1 VFCGKAHPIETNAF
15 PLFHPRCRFT
25 DDSVTAIISNFVLTL
40 GKYDID
46 WYIFY
51 REGVVFMESTAKLF
65 KNGRSQAV
73 RLPKDF
79 RFKGTE
85 VKIRKEGE
93 KVILEP
99 IEKSQWPDGFWD
111 TFNPDP
117 GFEIPEPT
125 PPKEFSLD

>member
-1 VFCGKAHPIETNAF
+1 
-15 PLFHPRCRFT
+15 
-25 DDSVTAIISNFVLTL
+25 
-40 GKYDID
+40 
-46 WYIFY
+46 
-51 REGVVFMESTAKLF
+51 MESIAKLF

-111 TFNPDP
+111 MFNPDP
-117 GFEIPEPT
+117 GFEIPEPM
-125 PPKEFSLD
+125 PSKEFSLD